1 MYYGE
6 IKNCDIA
13 NGEGVRVTLFVSG
26 CTNHCKGC
34 FQPQTWDFTYGRPF
48 TAETEDELLSLLS
61 PGYINGLTV
70 LGGEPFEPENQRAL
84 VPFLRRVR
92 QAYPD
97 KTIWCFSGF
106 TYEELTTDGTHPR
119 CEVTDEMLS
128 LLDVLV
134 DGRFVEELKIPDV
147 AILAEIFAAREQN
160 TLGISSADL
169 CRNVPGAV
177 YCSTL
182 DKVAEALRQAARPG
196 DLILTVGAGDIYRA
210 GEKLLEKD

>member
-26 CTNHCKGC
+26 CTNHCKNC
-34 FQPQTWDFTYGRPF
+34 FQPQTWAFDYGQPF
-48 TAETEDELLSLLS
+48 TEETETYLLKLLAPS
-61 PGYINGLTV
+61 YINGLTL

-92 QAYPD
+92 AQYPE
-97 KTIWCFSGF
+97 KNIWSFSGF
-106 TYEELTTDGTHPR
+106 TYEELTSDGAYPR

-134 DGRFVEELKIPDV
+134 DGRFVEELKDISLRFRGSSNQRLIDLNASRKAGRLCFLPD
-147 AILAEIFAAREQN
+147 
-160 TLGISSADL
+160 
-169 CRNVPGAV
+169 
-177 YCSTL
+177 
-182 DKVAEALRQAARPG
+182 RQR
-196 DLILTVGAGDIYRA
+196 I
-210 GEKLLEKD
+210 

>member
-26 CTNHCKGC
+26 CTNRCKGC
-34 FQPQTWDFTYGRPF
+34 FQPQTWDFCYGQPF
-48 TAETEDELLSLLS
+48 TAETEEQLLQMLS
-61 PGYINGLTV
+61 PTYISGLTL
-70 LGGEPFEPENQRAL
+70 LGGEPFEPENQRCL

-92 QAYPD
+92 AAYPD
-97 KTIWCFSGF
+97 KTIWGFSGF

-134 DGRFVEELKIPDV
+134 DGRFVEERKDISLRFRGSSNQRLLDLNATRKAGKVCCLP
-147 AILAEIFAAREQN
+147 ERE
-160 TLGISSADL
+160 
-169 CRNVPGAV
+169 R
-177 YCSTL
+177 
-182 DKVAEALRQAARPG
+182 K
-196 DLILTVGAGDIYRA
+196 
-210 GEKLLEKD
+210 